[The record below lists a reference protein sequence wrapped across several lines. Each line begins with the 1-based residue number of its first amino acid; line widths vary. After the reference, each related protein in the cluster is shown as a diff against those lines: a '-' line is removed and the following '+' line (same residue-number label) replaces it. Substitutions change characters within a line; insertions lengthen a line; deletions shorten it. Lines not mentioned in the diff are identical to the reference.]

1 METTLK
7 IEEERRP
14 TDAGKAMRG
23 YFDKVVASLD
33 SYAGNSADF
42 GVPNFVRIKKW
53 EYWYRFI
60 QSNAP
65 FQDSSIGRI
74 MSSLPVDEIVA
85 VAREAGGY
93 LELGIA
99 DEWKRLETRIWTKTE
114 FLRGQTEFDDGE
126 EVDLREDEIE
136 KVAEDGLTLQL
147 KFRPDAVPGS
157 RLQFASD
164 CPLAKRIELSEK
176 IKWIESLQRRSEEAE
191 QGDVK
196 RGLLLNIID
205 NVWRSSWMTQD
216 GKDFFLKTVA
226 GAFLASL
233 KKTVCDETDPHFR
246 RLVILRKALEL
257 DDGETEFVL
266 FAWIYLHRRFND
278 DLGDRS
284 MSSEDRS
291 RRRFQEAYP
300 EIRLERLL
308 RADRTLRK
316 MHAVDDSGELSKQ
329 LVAFLDGYA
338 GDDLASLFCKIY
350 EGNCVPYERL
360 AAGRPEVS
368 VFFDMLKHA
377 EPGKPLNLRRYG
389 VEGTGKTELVK
400 SVARELGRPLVFT
413 NLSTEGSNRETKED
427 SPIRSRLASIAYAAH
442 KYRDGNA
449 ILLVD
454 EADVVLNGCE
464 KGALNFF
471 LEESNVPIVWI
482 SNNIGLVEASTR
494 RRFDFSLKFER
505 LDAAKR
511 LEVWRSVIQARGAE
525 GLLADE
531 ETERLATE
539 IPVAAGGATL
549 AVAAALRLKRAG
561 VERSAYELART
572 IASSQLELLE
582 LKREQP
588 AETRAPGY
596 SLEALSV
603 EGDLERVERIARR
616 FDERW
621 KAARD
626 GDRPESLNVLLYG
639 PPGTGKTE
647 FARRLA
653 RTLER
658 KLLVKRASDLL
669 GMYVGETEKKIAAMF
684 RQAEKE
690 KAILFLDEADSLLRD
705 RAGAARSW
713 EATQVNELL
722 TQMENFT
729 GIFVAATNFEQSLDD
744 ASNRRF
750 ALKLKFGFLKPEG
763 IRTIWEIF
771 FPDVPVAEEAL
782 SLRNLAPG
790 DFNAVHGAFRW
801 CTPEEVTGETVLA
814 ALKREIAAK
823 KHSGSGGKMG
833 F

>member
-1 METTLK
+1 
-7 IEEERRP
+7 
-14 TDAGKAMRG
+14 
-23 YFDKVVASLD
+23 
-33 SYAGNSADF
+33 
-42 GVPNFVRIKKW
+42 
-53 EYWYRFI
+53 
-60 QSNAP
+60 
-65 FQDSSIGRI
+65 
-74 MSSLPVDEIVA
+74 MS
-85 VAREAGGY
+85 G
-93 LELGIA
+93 
-99 DEWKRLETRIWTKTE
+99 KTE
-114 FLRGQTEFDDGE
+114 YEDGE
-126 EVDLREDEIE
+126 DIELDEREIKDVVE
-136 KVAEDGLTLQL
+136 GNLTLRL
-147 KFRPDAVPGS
+147 KFRPDAVPES
-157 RLQFASD
+157 RLQFTSD
-164 CPLAKRIELSEK
+164 CPLAKRLELSEK
-176 IKWIESLQRRSEEAE
+176 IKWIERLQRRSEEAE
-191 QGDVK
+191 RGDVD
-196 RGLLLNIID
+196 RALLLRMLEAVWQNGLMSQD
-205 NVWRSSWMTQD
+205 N
-216 GKDFFLKTVA
+216 KDFFLKTA
-226 GAFLASL
+226 ACAFLSAL
-233 KKTVCDETDPHFR
+233 RKAICDEKDPYFR
-246 RLVILRKALEL
+246 RLAILEKALSL
-257 DDGETEFVL
+257 DDSEMEFLL
-266 FAWIYLHRRFND
+266 FAWIYRHRGFGYN
-278 DLGDRS
+278 LGDRGMGKES
-284 MSSEDRS
+284 GA
-291 RRRFQEAYP
+291 RRRFQEIYP
-300 EIRLERLL
+300 EIPLERLF
-308 RADRTLRK
+308 RADGTLRK
-316 MHAVDDSGELSKQ
+316 MHALDDSFELSEH
-329 LVAFLDGYA
+329 LAAFLDGAA
-338 GDDLASLFCKIY
+338 GDDLDSLFCKVY
-350 EGNCVPYERL
+350 EGDCVPYERL

-377 EPGKPLNLRRYG
+377 EPGKPLNLLLYG

-494 RRFDFSLKFER
+494 RRFDFSLMFER

-511 LEVWRSVIQARGAE
+511 LEVWRSVIQAQGAE

-549 AVAAALRLKRAG
+549 AVAGALRLKRAG

-582 LKREQP
+582 LQREQP

-621 KAARD
+621 KATRD

-801 CTPEEVTGETVLA
+801 CPPEEVTGETVLA

-823 KHSGSGGKMG
+823 KHSGSSGKMG

>member
-23 YFDKVVASLD
+23 YFDKVAASLEE
-33 SYAGNSADF
+33 SSRETEEFSSASF
-42 GVPNFVRIKKW
+42 SALKGY
-53 EYWYRFI
+53 EYWYRFLTARRI
-60 QSNAP
+60 DGRFP
-65 FQDSSIGRI
+65 DS
-74 MSSLPVDEIVA
+74 DDT
-85 VAREAGGY
+85 
-93 LELGIA
+93 LGIFPLERA
-99 DEWKRLETRIWTKTE
+99 IAILERTAERLEKS
-114 FLRGQTEFDDGE
+114 
-126 EVDLREDEIE
+126 VS
-136 KVAEDGLTLQL
+136 
-147 KFRPDAVPGS
+147 RPKGS
-157 RLQFASD
+157 RKRPPALVAASEI
-164 CPLAKRIELSEK
+164 R
-176 IKWIESLQRRSEEAE
+176 
-191 QGDVK
+191 
-196 RGLLLNIID
+196 
-205 NVWRSSWMTQD
+205 
-216 GKDFFLKTVA
+216 
-226 GAFLASL
+226 ASL
-233 KKTVCDETDPHFR
+233 KVRTEHKKRELCVTAHTTLDLCGDHSREMRAAFHKEVAAECLSILREAKFREDDPLFR
-246 RLVILRKALEL
+246 RFSVLKRAYALSEEETEVLLFSWISNTERICCNMESRL
-257 DDGETEFVL
+257 DDEKRGVESLLQFL
-266 FAWIYLHRRFND
+266 FPKFDLGRILAPDGAIRKLRMVDDDLDLCEHLHR
-278 DLGDRS
+278 
-284 MSSEDRS
+284 
-291 RRRFQEAYP
+291 
-300 EIRLERLL
+300 
-308 RADRTLRK
+308 
-316 MHAVDDSGELSKQ
+316 
-329 LVAFLDGYA
+329 FLNGA
-338 GDDLASLFCKIY
+338 TGDDLDSVFIRIY
-350 EGNCVPYERL
+350 EGDCVPYERL

-377 EPGKPLNLRRYG
+377 EPGKPLNLLLYG

-400 SVARELGRPLVFT
+400 SVARELGRPLVLT
-413 NLSTEGSNRETKED
+413 NVSTEGSNRETKED

-511 LEVWRSVIQARGAE
+511 LEVWRSVIQAQGAE
-525 GLLADE
+525 GLLTDE

-549 AVAAALRLKRAG
+549 AVAGALRLKRAG

-572 IASSQLELLE
+572 IASSQLELLGLNRE
-582 LKREQP
+582 FRKRDT
-588 AETRAPGY
+588 ETHAPDY
-596 SLEALSV
+596 SLEVLNIDD
-603 EGDLERVERIARR
+603 DLDRVERVVRN
-616 FDERW
+616 FDRRW
-621 KAARD
+621 KESRE
-626 GDRPESLNVLLYG
+626 GGRPESLNILLYG

-647 FARRLA
+647 YARHLA
-653 RTLER
+653 RKLDR
-658 KLLVKRASDLL
+658 KLLIKRASDLL
-669 GMYVGETEKKIAAMF
+669 HPYVGMTEKNIAAMF
-684 RQAEKE
+684 KEAEEK

-705 RAGAARSW
+705 RTGANQSW
-713 EATQVNELL
+713 EVTQVNELL

-750 ALKLKFGFLKPEG
+750 ALKLKFGFLKPVG

-801 CTPEEVTGETVLA
+801 CPPEEATTETVLA